1 MHETLG
7 SISSTTG
14 GKKKK
19 NPKVEPE
26 TDLSDPFQGKS

>member
-1 MHETLG
+1 MRRWVPSPAPQGE
-7 SISSTTG
+7 
-14 GKKKK
+14 KKKK